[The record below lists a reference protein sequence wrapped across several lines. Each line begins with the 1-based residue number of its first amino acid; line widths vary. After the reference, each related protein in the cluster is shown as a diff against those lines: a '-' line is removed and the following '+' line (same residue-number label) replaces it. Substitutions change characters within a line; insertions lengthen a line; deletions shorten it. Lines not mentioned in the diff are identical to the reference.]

1 MREESAQDA
10 ALPFLLFGKEIGG
23 NTAGPSEKKAA
34 LEKPKVVGCRACGAG
49 KRGFWANRQNREFAT
64 WGNAA
69 KNRPKNAAF
78 IHAELDKRGI
88 SA

>member
-1 MREESAQDA
+1 MPRHYSSCSAQ
-10 ALPFLLFGKEIGG
+10 EIKGVHPKR
-23 NTAGPSEKKAA
+23 TQKAA
-34 LEKPKVVGCRACGAG
+34 LRKSEVAEYRACGAA
-49 KRGFWANRQNREFAT
+49 KRGIGQNRQNRKFAT
-64 WGNAA
+64 WENAT

>member
-1 MREESAQDA
+1 MPRFHFSCSVGQREERTSRQA
-10 ALPFLLFGKEIGG
+10 K
-23 NTAGPSEKKAA
+23 NAA
-34 LEKPKVVGCRACGAG
+34 LEKPKVAEYRACGAE
-49 KRGFWANRQNREFAT
+49 KRGSWANRQNREIAT
-64 WGNAA
+64 WGNAT

>member
-1 MREESAQDA
+1 MHPKRTQ
-10 ALPFLLFGKEIGG
+10 
-23 NTAGPSEKKAA
+23 KAA
-34 LEKPKVVGCRACGAG
+34 LQKPKVAGCRACGAE
-49 KRGFWANRQNREFAT
+49 KRGFWANRQNREITT

>member
-1 MREESAQDA
+1 MYPKRTQ
-10 ALPFLLFGKEIGG
+10 
-23 NTAGPSEKKAA
+23 KAA
-34 LEKPKVVGCRACGAG
+34 LQKSEAAEYRACGAE
-49 KRGFWANRQNREFAT
+49 KRGFWANRQNREIAT
-64 WGNAA
+64 WGNAT